1 MSIQT
6 VLTRCDEFV
15 VLDASSAQ
23 KNKNKIQSMLT
34 NRKKKKKEKS
44 LIQKKKKKDLPHIS
58 FRTKERS
65 TAPETQLTSLTAE
78 AHHPPA

>member
-1 MSIQT
+1 
-6 VLTRCDEFV
+6 
-15 VLDASSAQ
+15 
-23 KNKNKIQSMLT
+23 MLT
-34 NRKKKKKEKS
+34 NRKKKGE
-44 LIQKKKKKDLPHIS
+44 IINPEEKKKDLPHIS